1 MAFLKEIKSRI
12 ASVNSTLKIT
22 SAMKMVASAKLH
34 RVQSKAEALAE
45 YENRLSQI
53 SAALSCGADAVISPL
68 SVPHKTFRRA
78 IVVAFSSDGSLCGGF
93 NANVIRALDERVR
106 RLRAEGFAAVT
117 VYPVGEKIA
126 QAAHKYEYDVCDDFR
141 GMAGAPDYGQTTE
154 LAERLMKL
162 YAEGETDRVC
172 LVYNH
177 FHSMSRQEPTFEI
190 FLPTVFSSP
199 AANASADLSADYLYE
214 PGPAR
219 LLTEL
224 LPYSLRIKLYK
235 VLLDSSTAEHAA
247 RMIAMQAA
255 TDNGKE
261 LLDELSLIYNKR
273 RQQAITDEVAD
284 ISGTE

>member
-1 MAFLKEIKSRI
+1 M
-12 ASVNSTLKIT
+12 
-22 SAMKMVASAKLH
+22 
-34 RVQSKAEALAE
+34 
-45 YENRLSQI
+45 
-53 SAALSCGADAVISPL
+53 

-273 RQQAITDEVAD
+273 RQQAITDELAD